1 MSKIELKCRAQ
12 GLRLT
17 GQRRLIAQVLS
28 EAQDHPDVA
37 ELHRRVAERDRSVSV
52 TTVYRTM
59 KRFEEIGIVERHE
72 FRDGR
77 AHYEKASKAHHD
89 HLVDMA
95 TGRVIEF
102 RSTEIERLQEEIARR
117 LGFRLVDHRLEL
129 YGMRL
134 DKKGG
139 GHDQLSPAQLSVA
152 GERR

>member
-1 MSKIELKCRAQ
+1 MSQIESKCRAQ

-28 EAQDHPDVA
+28 EARDHPDVP
-37 ELHRRVAERDRSVSV
+37 ELHRRVAERDRRVSL

-89 HLVDMA
+89 HLIDTA
-95 TGRVIEF
+95 GRVIEF
-102 RSTEIERLQEEIARR
+102 RSAEIERLQEEIARR
-117 LGFRLVDHRLEL
+117 LGFRLVGHRLEL
-129 YGMRL
+129 YGI
-134 DKKGG
+134 
-139 GHDQLSPAQLSVA
+139 PATKA
-152 GERR
+152 GIERVRTTARYRH